1 VDLRLQETK
10 DQIQYFQQSLLQEV
24 ELEMVE
30 IIQEHQQVLFQLLL
44 LAVKKRQ
51 VVQVV
56 VQDKLIVVQVLN
68 ILVQVIIHQL
78 VRLKEILEEEVLGQL
93 PHQVQVIHLVVAVVV
108 EQLL

>member
-1 VDLRLQETK
+1 
-10 DQIQYFQQSLLQEV
+10 
-24 ELEMVE
+24 MVE

-44 LAVKKRQ
+44 LAVKNCQ

-56 VQDKLIVVQVLN
+56 VRDKLIVVQVLN

-78 VRLKEILEEEVLGQL
+78 IRLKEIQVEEVLGQL